1 MSLVTFNDV
10 HLAYGPQVVF
20 DGLGLVVHPGEH
32 VGLVGPNGCGKTT
45 LLRLIT
51 GDVRPEMGSVIR
63 NKNLRIGYLPQEPQ
77 YDGSRTVIEEMH
89 AGFEDMLRM
98 QRRLHKLSE
107 RMADLCDDEL
117 KAAMKEYDRLH
128 AEFEVAGG
136 YDYEVRIRS
145 ILAGVGLPEDLF
157 DVSTSALSGGQRSR
171 LGLAKVL
178 ATDAEMLL
186 LDEPTNH
193 LDLQATEWLERFLQN
208 FGGAAV
214 VISHDRYLLDNVVC
228 KIIEVAGRRAKVW
241 KGNYSNYAQT
251 KETVTLQQQRL
262 YQARK
267 EMVEK
272 TLDFIARNKDQEGMR
287 GTARGRKTRLE
298 KLLKSNPDF
307 LERPE
312 SQQRIRFDFGKV
324 RSKGDFAI
332 RCEKVKMGFGE
343 IVLFDGLSF
352 ELEPGE
358 RLGITGPNGTG
369 KSTLLKLIMSKLP
382 PISGTIKVAPSA
394 TVGYLDQAGEELD
407 PEKTALEEV
416 ATVRPDMLHG
426 ELRSRLGAFLFSGDD
441 VFKKVAELSGG
452 EKNRLVLCKLVLSK
466 PGILLLDEPTNHL
479 DIGSRETLEAALSDY
494 AGTLVVVSHD
504 RFFLDRVVDEL
515 LVIGVDELGRK
526 SLGCW
531 ELAEGG
537 YSEYG
542 RLLAERTARSEL
554 EAAHKADAKSGRKKK
569 GNPRR
574 TTPEDI
580 RKFNRLSI
588 EQIEEAIVA
597 AEEDV
602 KDTMSRF
609 GDEDIYKDGR
619 KVAELQ
625 ADLDAKKAHVGL
637 LYRAYAWR
645 TEGRAPTSL
654 D

>member
-1 MSLVTFNDV
+1 MSLVSFNDV
-10 HLAYGPQVVF
+10 HLAYGSQVVF
-20 DGLGLVVHPGEH
+20 DGLELVVHPGEH

-63 NKNLRIGYLPQEPQ
+63 NKNLKIGYLPQEPQ

-89 AGFEDMLRM
+89 AGFEEILRM
-98 QRRLHKLSE
+98 QRRLHRLSE
-107 RMADLCDDEL
+107 KMADICDDEL

-128 AEFEVAGG
+128 AEFELAGG
-136 YDYEVRIRS
+136 YDYEVRIRM
-145 ILAGVGLPEDLF
+145 ILAGVGLPEELY
-157 DVSTSALSGGQRSR
+157 DVSTDALSGGQRSR

-178 ATDAEMLL
+178 AMDAELLL

-193 LDLQATEWLERFLQN
+193 LDLQATEWLEKFLQN
-208 FGGAAV
+208 FDGAAV
-214 VISHDRYLLDNVVC
+214 IISHDRYLLDNVVC
-228 KIIEVAGRRAKVW
+228 KIIEVARRRAKVW

-251 KETVTLQQQRL
+251 KEVVTLEQERQ

-298 KLLKSNPDF
+298 KLLKANPDF

-312 SQQRIRFDFGKV
+312 SQQRIKFDFGKV
-324 RSKGDFAI
+324 HSKGDLAI
-332 RCEKVKMGFGE
+332 RCDKVKMAFGE
-343 IVLFDGLSF
+343 ITLFDGLSF
-352 ELEPGE
+352 ELEPGD

-369 KSTLLKLIMSKLP
+369 KSTLIKLIMGKLAP
-382 PISGTIKVAPSA
+382 VSGSIKVAPSA

-416 ATVRPDMLHG
+416 AMVRPDMLHG

-441 VFKKVAELSGG
+441 VFKKVSELSGG

-479 DIGSRETLEAALSDY
+479 DIGSKETLEAALTDY

-526 SLGCW
+526 SLGRW
-531 ELAEGG
+531 ELIEGG
-537 YSEYG
+537 YTEYS
-542 RLLAERTARSEL
+542 RLLAERAATREIGAAGKTAQKPVKIKRTS
-554 EAAHKADAKSGRKKK
+554 K
-569 GNPRR
+569 R

-580 RKFNRLSI
+580 RQFNKLTI
-588 EQIEEAIVA
+588 EQLEEAIIA
-597 AEEDV
+597 AEQDV

-609 GDEDIYKDGR
+609 GDEDVYKDGR
-619 KVAELQ
+619 KVAQLQ
-625 ADLDAKKAHVGL
+625 ASLDAKKAHVNL
-637 LYRAYAWR
+637 LYRAYEWR
-645 TEGRAPTSL
+645 TEGGQ
-654 D
+654 